1 MLPYVSPILKALMAK
16 LRISP
21 QLQITAATATT
32 ANKALLIQGLHSGPP
47 FMNQTPQLEHAR
59 HAPGQ
64 VYVYEW

>member
-32 ANKALLIQGLHSGPP
+32 ASKAILIQGLHLGSPI
-47 FMNQTPQLEHAR
+47 MN
-59 HAPGQ
+59 
-64 VYVYEW
+64 